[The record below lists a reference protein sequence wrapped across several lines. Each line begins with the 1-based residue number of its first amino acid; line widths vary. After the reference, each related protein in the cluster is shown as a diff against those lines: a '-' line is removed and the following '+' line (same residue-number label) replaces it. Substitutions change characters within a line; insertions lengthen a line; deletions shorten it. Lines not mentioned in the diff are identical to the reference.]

1 MVIWVSYP
9 IMHYFRSPWRT
20 QYQKVYLWTGLG
32 YSKPALWECCWYALS
47 FPGVLQVFK
56 YMSDSELL
64 IIKTADQVLSVSELL
79 YILHKP
85 VLHVITEPLGA
96 AKLHPKMCMI
106 CRKYT
111 KSKEICLFGILK
123 ELVLAMNFIGFSKSL
138 NIAY

>member
-1 MVIWVSYP
+1 
-9 IMHYFRSPWRT
+9 
-20 QYQKVYLWTGLG
+20 
-32 YSKPALWECCWYALS
+32 
-47 FPGVLQVFK
+47 
-56 YMSDSELL
+56 MSDSELL
-64 IIKTADQVLSVSELL
+64 ITKAADQVLNVSEHL

-85 VLHVITEPLGA
+85 VLHVIAEPLGA
-96 AKLHPKMCMI
+96 AKLHPEMCII